1 MAPIIRRPI
10 SGGTNNGRRPE
21 KYAYWRV
28 GYGTAESFHLDFWI
42 ERAGEFHSKPG
53 SYLTTTADHPHST
66 QFYYHL
72 AGQAVVEWNGRSHP
86 LNPGDLFI
94 IPPGYPF
101 AYRASQAIKYHWL
114 AIDDQ
119 WPMVLGHPIAPC
131 LLVLGRDAEVEAR
144 FIELREVLILQKP
157 GYPLQAVGLFYEL
170 MARIAQ
176 RSQSVRSKESEYP
189 EVVRSAII
197 YLRENYA
204 IPYDAAATARA
215 VAVSESHLR
224 ALFEKWVGESPHQFH
239 THCRIDQARRLLTDQ
254 NMPVS
259 EVALQVGFTDGRYF
273 SRVFKQF
280 VGVSPSQYAERSN
293 QQTTP

>member
-1 MAPIIRRPI
+1 MENIIRRPI

-28 GYGTAESFHLDFWI
+28 GYGSPESFNLDFWV

-53 SYLTTTADHPHST
+53 PYRTNTADHPSST

-72 AGQAVVEWNGRSHP
+72 TGAAMVDWNGRSQAVS
-86 LNPGDLFI
+86 PGDLLI

-101 AYRASQAIKYHWL
+101 VYHAPQAIKYHWV
-114 AIDDQ
+114 AIEQQ
-119 WPMVLGHPIAPC
+119 WPMLLGSPIAPR
-131 LLVLGRDAEVEAR
+131 LLSLGRDAELEAR
-144 FIELREVLILQKP
+144 LVEIREVLILQKP

-170 MARIAQ
+170 MARVAEH
-176 RSQSVRSKESEYP
+176 SQPVRSKESEYP
-189 EVVRSAII
+189 EVVRNAVI
-197 YLRENYA
+197 YLRESFA
-204 IPYDAAATARA
+204 MPYDARKTAQV

-224 ALFEKWVGESPHQFH
+224 ALFEKWIGESPHQFH
-239 THCRIDQARRLLTDQ
+239 TRCRINQARRLLADHRL
-254 NMPVS
+254 PVS

-280 VGVSPSQYAERSN
+280 VGVSPSQYGLVEGGA
-293 QQTTP
+293 